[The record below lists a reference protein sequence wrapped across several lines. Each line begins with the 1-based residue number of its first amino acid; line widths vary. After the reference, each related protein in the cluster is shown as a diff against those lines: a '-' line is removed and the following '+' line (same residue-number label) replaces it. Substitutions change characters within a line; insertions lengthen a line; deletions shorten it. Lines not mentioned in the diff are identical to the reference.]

1 MVLQARDV
9 AMAAAVIVLVLG
21 GCSSGSSY
29 SAHKP
34 SNSKFE
40 FDTEYV
46 AKVEASAAR
55 QGVSVRWINPPV
67 KPSDRK

>member
-1 MVLQARDV
+1 MVLRARNV
-9 AMAAAVIVLVLG
+9 VIAAAVFVLVLG

-29 SAHKP
+29 TAHKS

-40 FDTEYV
+40 FDSEYV
-46 AKVEASAAR
+46 AKVEASASR

-67 KPSDRK
+67 KPAERK